1 MLRRLNIRDECE
13 RIRYQSVWDESVRGG
28 IIYTRVESI
37 LVKEGR
43 VQESRV

>member
-28 IIYTRVESI
+28 GRYGGGQECERWRTIWWRTRV
-37 LVKEGR
+37 
-43 VQESRV
+43 